1 MTQLA
6 RGALQTWRVSSL
18 TGGGVYLL
26 CFLSTLSFQAHDW
39 LLFRST
45 CHLIQWTSAALFI
58 YLAHLLYLFIFSA
71 TTCCFVHLWCSF
83 PSPPHH
89 FFPTTAFRFPPL
101 LMRPFSAS
109 CRPVL
114 WWERVPS
121 RSATRLKAGGLQW
134 GRWERGWVWG
144 RQAGRAGL
152 QWGRGW
158 WWWGGRR
165 SRWARSAAGG
175 N

>member
-18 TGGGVYLL
+18 TGGGISFVSFPHSAFRPMIDFCWGALVILSNEHLL
-26 CFLSTLSFQAHDW
+26 IFLSTW
-39 LLFRST
+39 LVFS
-45 CHLIQWTSAALFI
+45 I
-58 YLAHLLYLFIFSA
+58 YLFSPLPLVA
-71 TTCCFVHLWCSF
+71 LCIYDAVSL
-83 PSPPHH
+83 PLPHH